1 MRFFKILIS
10 ILFPLNSMANVLG
23 DMQTFSPNTDGLDFI
38 TVHTARPLDKDFWV
52 FSNYLN
58 YAKDHLLVYKT
69 LQAQDRIDYKDSLV
83 EYDLGFAYG
92 MTDTFQMSLQMPV
105 LLSHSTSRQE
115 GVIVNVSE
123 GIHSF
128 RPGFKWNT
136 KPSDD
141 SYLAFLGS
149 VDFPFLS
156 NSPYTG
162 VDDRP
167 IGNLEVAYSWAKG
180 SRIQSFNLGGRLR
193 TPTETPADAHMFPLK
208 SQLTFS
214 YGLSDRYSST
224 ARWVFE
230 AISSYPLDH
239 TPYDNPVD
247 ITSIDLLL
255 GLKHRWYKNLNFD
268 WGGTI
273 EPGVKTLSPTYRL
286 FAGLVYY
293 WKPKEK
299 SESTSQRS
307 PLETSFL
314 IAPESKTIK
323 TFQPLQFYSK
333 NEIQIESCTVL
344 SGPGSMNDGCEFLAE
359 TPGISE
365 LEFSDAYGRSLR
377 RTITVKEEVPDL
389 PLAFTQPEWE
399 VYAGSSV
406 NVTAEG
412 GRFPLQYSIVKGQGS
427 MTLEGFYE
435 APLRKQVVTIKAVDS
450 SGQTAKAIIKVIE
463 PPKEDKAID
472 LSNLEFVSG
481 KAELTKA
488 SLASLRKNLDSL
500 RRVDIQKLIV
510 EGHTDSIGRDDYNQ
524 RLSRLRAETVKRIL
538 SGELGL
544 DEKNIQAIGYGESR
558 PIADNKTA
566 QGRQKNRR
574 VALKVFYKK

>member
-1 MRFFKILIS
+1 MRFFKILLS

-92 MTDTFQMSLQMPV
+92 LTDTFQMSLQMPI
-105 LLSHSTSRQE
+105 LLSHSTSRQDD
-115 GVIVNVSE
+115 VIVNISE

-162 VDDRP
+162 TEDRP
-167 IGNLEVAYSWAKG
+167 IGNIEVAYSWVKG
-180 SRIQSFNLGGRLR
+180 SRIQSLNLGGRLR

-208 SQLTFS
+208 SQFTLS

-239 TPYDNPVD
+239 TPYNNPVD
-247 ITSIDLLL
+247 IASIDLLL
-255 GLKHRWYKNLNFD
+255 GMKHRWYKNLNFD

-299 SESTSQRS
+299 SESTSQRN
-307 PLETSFL
+307 PLDTSFL

-344 SGPGSMNDGCEFLAE
+344 SGPGSMNGGCEFLAE

-365 LEFSDAYGRSLR
+365 LEFSDAYGRSVR
-377 RTITVKEEVPDL
+377 RTITVKEEVPNL

-406 NVTAEG
+406 KVTAEG
-412 GRFPLQYSIVKGQGS
+412 GHFPLQYSIVKGQGS

-435 APLRKQVVTIKAVDS
+435 APLRKQVVAIKAVDS
-450 SGQTAKAIIKVIE
+450 RGQTAKAIIKVIE

-500 RRVDIQKLIV
+500 RRVDIQRLIV

-538 SGELGL
+538 SSELGL
-544 DEKNIQAIGYGESR
+544 AEKNIQAIGYGESR